1 MYTNFT
7 GKCPFLW
14 SCLYN
19 ILYCREKNLLLGGD
33 NFGRDLLSV
42 QKLQKN
48 HQQFEAE
55 LTTHNH
61 RKETLLLRGEK
72 LARETPSTK
81 SAVEERCAQFE
92 DVWNSLVQS
101 SDKRRQK
108 LEEALQYQQF
118 CVSLDEEEAWLNEK
132 TVLVSHEDSGDTLA
146 TVQVT
151 TVLSL
156 VCSYNY
162 T

>member
-1 MYTNFT
+1 MAGLIVFVSY
-7 GKCPFLW
+7 
-14 SCLYN
+14 
-19 ILYCREKNLLLGGD
+19 IREKNLLLGGD

-55 LTTHNH
+55 LATHDY
-61 RKETLLLRGEK
+61 RKEALLSCGEK
-72 LARETPSTK
+72 LIRESPS
-81 SAVEERCAQFE
+81 SRAAVEERSAQFE
-92 DVWNSLVQS
+92 GVWNSMIQA

-118 CVSLDEEEAWLNEK
+118 CVTLDEEEAWLNEK

-146 TVQVT
+146 TVQVIGT
-151 TVLSL
+151 WEL
-156 VCSYNY
+156 VS
-162 T
+162 

>member
-1 MYTNFT
+1 MVLSLQLFVH
-7 GKCPFLW
+7 
-14 SCLYN
+14 
-19 ILYCREKNLLLGGD
+19 CREKNLLLGGD

-55 LTTHNH
+55 LATHSH
-61 RKETLLLRGEK
+61 RKETLQSRGEN
-72 LARETPSTK
+72 LARETPSSK

-92 DVWNSLVQS
+92 EVWNSLAQS

-146 TVQVT
+146 TVQVNAI
-151 TVLSL
+151 LSL
-156 VCSYNY
+156 VCS
-162 T
+162 